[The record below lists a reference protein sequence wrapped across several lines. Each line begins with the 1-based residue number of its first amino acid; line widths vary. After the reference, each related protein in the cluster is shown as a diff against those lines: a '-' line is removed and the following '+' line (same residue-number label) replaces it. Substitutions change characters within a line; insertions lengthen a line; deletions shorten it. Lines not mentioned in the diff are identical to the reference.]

1 VSAQEPE
8 ERLTVEEYLAVA
20 PDTFGDVE
28 IVDGLVV
35 RSMAQSELHSLVV
48 RRLSAALENARLPD
62 GPCLRVSS
70 DVGVRFADAES
81 SRPDHRL
88 NARYP
93 DVFVRDC
100 EPYDVNTVRNH
111 IRLIVE
117 VTSESTFKADTT
129 EKRVMYAAAGI
140 PSYLVVHFDKDWG
153 AAQRDRGVPSRLVG
167 PPVRRSYRPPAR
179 AYPGRAAAPHSDIR
193 GSAASLKTSVHG
205 APFWQP

>member
-1 VSAQEPE
+1 MWQHSDVSAQEP

-20 PDTFGDVE
+20 PDNFGDIEV
-28 IVDGLVV
+28 VDGLVV

-48 RRLSAALENARLPD
+48 RRLAAALENARLPE

-93 DVFVRDC
+93 DIFIRDC

-140 PSYLVVHFDKDWG
+140 PGYLVVHFDKGWGQLSEIEEYRLDWSG
-153 AAQRDRGVPSRLVG
+153 RRYVVHTVHRRALILDEPLRLTVTFEDLQRP
-167 PPVRRSYRPPAR
+167 
-179 AYPGRAAAPHSDIR
+179 
-193 GSAASLKTSVHG
+193 
-205 APFWQP
+205 